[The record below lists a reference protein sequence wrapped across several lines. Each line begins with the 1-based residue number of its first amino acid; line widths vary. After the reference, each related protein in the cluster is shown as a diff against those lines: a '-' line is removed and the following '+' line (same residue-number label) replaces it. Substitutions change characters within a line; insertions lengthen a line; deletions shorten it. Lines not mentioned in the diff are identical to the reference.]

1 MAQGFGSFDATY
13 YGPTYTE
20 DIEAIE
26 KGLQEGLQIGTNIR
40 QQQIANEKQK
50 ADLVAQR
57 KRDAANQLALDRQDA
72 AVREGLILQP

>member
-26 KGLQEGLQIGTNIR
+26 KGLQQGMQMGANIR
-40 QQQIANEKQK
+40 QAIAQTRNNKQILELKSK
-50 ADLVAQR
+50 ESL
-57 KRDAANQLALDRQDA
+57 QLK
-72 AVREGLILQP
+72 